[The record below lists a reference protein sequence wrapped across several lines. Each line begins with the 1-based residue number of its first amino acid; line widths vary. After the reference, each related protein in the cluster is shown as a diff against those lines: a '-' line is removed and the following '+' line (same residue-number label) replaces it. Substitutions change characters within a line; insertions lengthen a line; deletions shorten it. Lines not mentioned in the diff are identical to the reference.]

1 MRQVWQKFKDF
12 WIAEEVPRWFGFSLV
27 VIYLVGLAGVARF
40 GVDQARSDST
50 RLVESSVRYLVR
62 DLTERLT
69 SIQRHA
75 EPQTEAMFACR
86 GALNRFAAEIPVR
99 WLRIVDKGGRVL
111 ASTRAGEIGSVV
123 VTDRGASPPEKLVLE
138 TVRDAETG
146 KEEVRVRAP
155 LDDGPRSGL
164 IASTAEAQT
173 LTSGVDAPD
182 KEAASRYLEG
192 RIRIAAA
199 DGTVLAGWA
208 NALTVILV
216 VFGALFALYR
226 CLRSHLRGV
235 VSIAGRLKRHDPRI
249 AGDLAALHIADGT
262 DKITGAWN
270 QLVELT
276 TELSEAFNRREAN
289 EDLSRALRHSTGGA
303 LAEALHALPDAL
315 LHIVDEDRFD
325 YVNAAA
331 LRLLGWQSEKVKEMS
346 LSDARSSEIGT
357 RILDQVRSA
366 LTPGG
371 AFEPKSSTLDGGDDP
386 GNQSS
391 YRLWIVPLHRAQRQG
406 ECLVVVRD
414 VSQQRRSE
422 CAREEFVAQV
432 THELR
437 TPLTNIRAYA
447 ETLSSGMFDDPKVIT
462 ECYNVITKE
471 TRRLSRLIEDILSV
485 SQMEVGSI
493 QLYMDQ
499 VDLKVLLEEGVRD
512 VRGLADE
519 KDIELILALPPK
531 MEPISADK
539 DKLAVVVNNLLGN
552 AIKYTPKGGTVQIGC
567 QYTGDAVLLTFKDN
581 GIGIDT
587 EDQARVFE
595 KFQRGSNDE
604 VKEETGSGI
613 GLYTAREIVRRHNG
627 DIELISKVAEGSTFM
642 VRIPHRE
649 SRASVLTA
657 VEEA

>member
-1 MRQVWQKFKDF
+1 MSRVWQKFKDF
-12 WIAEEVPRWFGFSLV
+12 WTAEEVPRWFGFSLV

-40 GVDQARSDST
+40 GVDQARSDTT
-50 RLVESSVRYLVR
+50 RMVESSVHYLVR

-69 SIQRHA
+69 FAQRHA
-75 EPQTEAMFACR
+75 ESDTEAMFACR
-86 GALNRFAAEIPVR
+86 GALNRFAAEIPSR
-99 WLRIVDKGGRVL
+99 WLRIVDAGGRVL
-111 ASTRAGEIGSVV
+111 ASTRAIEIGSVV
-123 VTDRGASPPEKLVLE
+123 ASDWGPSPPGGFSLE
-138 TVRDAETG
+138 TVYDAEKG

-155 LDDGPRSGL
+155 LDVAPRSAQ
-164 IASTAEAQT
+164 IAATEVGPNR
-173 LTSGVDAPD
+173 TSDRG
-182 KEAASRYLEG
+182 AAGKSASSRYFEG
-192 RIRIAAA
+192 RIRIATT
-199 DGTVLAGWA
+199 DESVLAGWA

-216 VFGALFALYR
+216 AFGALFALYR
-226 CLRSHLRGV
+226 RLRSHLRGA
-235 VSIAGRLKRHDPRI
+235 VSIAGRLKRHDPRVE
-249 AGDLAALHIADGT
+249 ADLTALHIADGT

-270 QLVELT
+270 QLVGLT
-276 TELSEAFNRREAN
+276 AELSEALNRHEAN
-289 EDLSRALRHSTGGA
+289 DELSRALQHSAGGA

-315 LHIVDEDRFD
+315 FHIVDEDRFD

-331 LRLLGWQSEKVKEMS
+331 LRLLGWKIENVKEMS
-346 LSDARSSEIGT
+346 LNDARSNDIGT

-366 LTPGG
+366 LTPSG
-371 AFEPKSSTLDGGDDP
+371 AFEPKSTTLDTGDDS
-386 GNQSS
+386 GNPNF
-391 YRLWIVPLHRAQRQG
+391 YRLWIVPLLRAQRQG
-406 ECLVVVRD
+406 ECLVIVRD

-485 SQMEVGSI
+485 SQLEVGSI
-493 QLYMDQ
+493 QLHIDQ
-499 VDLKVLLEEGVRD
+499 VDLRVLLEDGVRD

-519 KDIELILALPPK
+519 KDIELILALPSK
-531 MEPISADK
+531 MEPIRADQ

-567 QYTGDAVLLTFKDN
+567 QYTGDTALLTFKDN
-581 GIGIDT
+581 GIGIDA
-587 EDQARVFE
+587 EDQARVFD
-595 KFQRGSNDE
+595 KFQRGRNDE

-627 DIELISKVAEGSTFM
+627 DIELISKVKEGSTFM

-649 SRASVLTA
+649 SRASALSA
-657 VEEA
+657 AEEV